1 MSSTVDS
8 APTPPVS
15 VPASGPW
22 RSVVLPSLF
31 LMVAMFNLTL
41 IVAGLKELIL
51 DDLGG
56 TTADASLFFSIE
68 MLAYIVF
75 APLWGLLSDRLGRR
89 RPLVVVGFAVSG
101 LIYLSYLQVE
111 TVGSLLTLRFLQGA
125 ASVMGWSIL
134 MAMVLDQPDTARRGR
149 FMGIMG
155 ACLIFGI
162 SIGAPIGGYISREMG
177 VRAPLQVAGILF
189 LVLAAGALLLPEQR
203 QLRSG
208 VSLAAIGSVLGRQP
222 RLLLPY
228 LFQFADRF
236 TVGFFIVLFPQYLAT
251 LGVDDPAV
259 RGKFLALFLL
269 PFAFLQY
276 FTGRL
281 SEKVGPMA
289 PMIGGS
295 FCYGIALCFVGY
307 ADLYGLWWVMAA
319 LGVFA
324 SLMFPPAMTLT
335 GQWSDPETR
344 GVAMG
349 GFNLSG
355 SLGFAVG
362 PLVGNKLFE
371 LGGFGTAFVVGGVLE
386 MVVALFALV
395 WIVRRGRSRSD
406 AAVGS

>member
-1 MSSTVDS
+1 MNAALEDIPGSET
-8 APTPPVS
+8 AT
-15 VPASGPW
+15 PW

-75 APLWGLLSDRLGRR
+75 APLWGVLSDRWGRR
-89 RPLVVVGFAVSG
+89 RPLVVIGFALSG
-101 LIYLSYLQVE
+101 LIYLGYLHVE
-111 TVGSLLTLRFLQGA
+111 TVGSLLSLRFLQGA

-162 SIGAPIGGYISREMG
+162 SMGAPIGGYISREMG
-177 VRAPLQVAGILF
+177 IRAPLQVSGILF
-189 LVLAAGALLLPEQR
+189 LLLAVGAFFLPEQK
-203 QLRSG
+203 QLRRG
-208 VSLAAIGSVLGRQP
+208 VSVADIRSVLSRRP

-236 TVGFFIVLFPQYLAT
+236 TVGFFVVLFPQYLAT
-251 LGVDDPAV
+251 LGVDDPAI
-259 RGKFLALFLL
+259 RGRFLALFLL

-281 SEKVGPMA
+281 SEKVGPMK
-289 PMIGGS
+289 PMIAGS
-295 FCYGIALCFVGY
+295 FAYGIALCFVGY

-324 SLMFPPAMTLT
+324 ALMFPPAMTLV
-335 GQWSDPETR
+335 GQWSDSETR
-344 GVAMG
+344 GSAMG
-349 GFNLSG
+349 GFNLAG

-362 PLVGNKLFE
+362 PLVGNWLFE
-371 LGGFGTAFVVGGVLE
+371 LGGFGTAFVASGVLE
-386 MVVALFALV
+386 MVVALVALFLV
-395 WIVRRGRSRSD
+395 ARWRRQ
-406 AAVGS
+406 GS